1 MTHLPHVLLLLTLAL
16 LGAILPA
23 PFGWFMLSVGL
34 LSIAEVLSG

>member
-1 MTHLPHVLLLLTLAL
+1 MNHLPHILLVLTLAVV
-16 LGAILPA
+16 GVILPA